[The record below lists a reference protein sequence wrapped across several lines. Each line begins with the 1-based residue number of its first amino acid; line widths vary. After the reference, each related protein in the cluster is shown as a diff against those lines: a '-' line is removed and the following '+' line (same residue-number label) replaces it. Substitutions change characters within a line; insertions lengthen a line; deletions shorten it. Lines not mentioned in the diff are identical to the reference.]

1 MTYFYNIKKGTKLK
15 YIMKTLIT
23 LVAML
28 FCITAFSQE
37 QKVTYQKMEND
48 LVKATYYFADNGA
61 IVEREGYFNKE
72 GKLHDTWISYDL
84 QGNKTAIATYNNG
97 IKEGVWTYLK
107 TDKITVVTYNE
118 NKITNIEEKA
128 LVVN

>member
-1 MTYFYNIKKGTKLK
+1 MTYFYNINNGTKHK

-37 QKVTYQKMEND
+37 QKITYQKMEND
-48 LVKATYYFADNGA
+48 LVKATYYFADNSA

-97 IKEGVWTYLK
+97 VKEGVWTYIK
-107 TDKITVVTYNE
+107 TDKITVVTYKE
-118 NKITNIEEKA
+118 NKLIAVEEKA

>member
-1 MTYFYNIKKGTKLK
+1 
-15 YIMKTLIT
+15 MKTLINI
-23 LVAML
+23 VVML

-37 QKVTYQKMEND
+37 QKITYQKMEND
-48 LVKATYYFADNGA
+48 LVKATYYFADNSDV
-61 IVEREGYFNKE
+61 VEREGYFNKE

-97 IKEGVWTYLK
+97 VKEGVWTYIK
-107 TDKITVVTYNE
+107 IDKITVVTYNK
-118 NKITNIEEKA
+118 NKITHIEEKA

>member
-1 MTYFYNIKKGTKLK
+1 
-15 YIMKTLIT
+15 MKTLINI
-23 LVAML
+23 VVML

-37 QKVTYQKMEND
+37 QKITYQKMEND
-48 LVKATYYFADNGA
+48 LVKATYYFADNSDV
-61 IVEREGYFNKE
+61 VEREGYFNKE

-97 IKEGVWTYLK
+97 VKEGVWTYIK
-107 TDKITVVTYNE
+107 TDKITVVTYNK
-118 NKITNIEEKA
+118 NKIIHIEEKA

>member
-1 MTYFYNIKKGTKLK
+1 
-15 YIMKTLIT
+15 MKTLIT
-23 LVAML
+23 LVVML

-37 QKVTYQKMEND
+37 QKITYQKMDSD
-48 LVKATYYFADNGA
+48 LVKATYYFADNSA

-97 IKEGVWTYLK
+97 IKEGVWTYIK

-118 NKITNIEEKA
+118 NKIINIEEKA

>member
-1 MTYFYNIKKGTKLK
+1 
-15 YIMKTLIT
+15 MKTFINLA
-23 LVAML
+23 VML

-37 QKVTYQKMEND
+37 QKVVYQKMDND
-48 LVKATYYFADNGA
+48 LVKATYYFADNSN

-84 QGNKTAIATYNNG
+84 LGNKKAIATYNNG
-97 IKEGVWTYLK
+97 VKEGVWTYFK
-107 TDKITVVTYNE
+107 TDKVNIVTYQE
-118 NKITNIEEKA
+118 NKIISVEEKA

>member
-1 MTYFYNIKKGTKLK
+1 
-15 YIMKTLIT
+15 MKTLINI
-23 LVAML
+23 VVML

-37 QKVTYQKMEND
+37 QKVTYQKMVND
-48 LVKATYYFADNGA
+48 LVKATYYFADNSDV
-61 IVEREGYFNKE
+61 VEREGYFNKE

-97 IKEGVWTYLK
+97 VKEGVWTYIK
-107 TDKITVVTYNE
+107 TDKITVVTYNK
-118 NKITNIEEKA
+118 NKIIHIEEKA

>member
-1 MTYFYNIKKGTKLK
+1 
-15 YIMKTLIT
+15 MKTLIT

-37 QKVTYQKMEND
+37 QKITYQKMKND
-48 LVKATYYFADNGA
+48 LVKATYYFADNSA

-97 IKEGVWTYLK
+97 VKEGVWTYIK
-107 TDKITVVTYNE
+107 TVKITVVTYNE
-118 NKITNIEEKA
+118 NRIINVEEKA